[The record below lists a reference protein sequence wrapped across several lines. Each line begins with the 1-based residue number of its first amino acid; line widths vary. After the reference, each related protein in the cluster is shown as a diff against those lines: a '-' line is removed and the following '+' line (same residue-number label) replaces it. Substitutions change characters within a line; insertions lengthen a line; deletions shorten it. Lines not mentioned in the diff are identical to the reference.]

1 MYPVLLLL
9 SLAQAGESAPP
20 ASEAPASIPASN
32 PAGET
37 RNVANEAKDFLDFY
51 NSTYLALAR
60 ASQEAAWEAST
71 DVSEAH
77 EGRRTG
83 ASQSFAAFTGSTF
96 VVERTKRLLEHRREL
111 DPVAVRQLEAILRLA
126 ADSPGTIP
134 DVVNNRLAEESRQAS
149 LLDSFVFCYTALAA
163 DGSCPEPKTANDI
176 DEVLLVSTDLAERQR
191 VWEASKEI
199 GKVLKPGLARLQ
211 KLRNQVAREM
221 GYSSF
226 FALQVDAYGM
236 KTEEMMGLLD
246 GLVTETKPLY
256 HELQVWAGRKLAA
269 KYGKP
274 RPGKDPLAAHWYPN
288 RWGQE
293 WSGLVEGADLD
304 PYFTNRSPQWIVQQ
318 AEAFY
323 VSMGFASLSPSF
335 WARSDL
341 YPVAEGDRRQ
351 KNAHASAWHI
361 DLDQD
366 IRSLMS
372 VESDAQW
379 FFTSHHELG
388 HVYYFQ
394 AYSRPEVPPVLRE
407 GANRAF
413 HEAVGE
419 LASLAAGQVPY
430 LKAQGFLPKKAKLN
444 PTQAMLVDAL
454 ERTVVFLPWSAG
466 VMSHFEYELYEKN
479 LPPEKWQER
488 WWEMVAE
495 YQHIVPPSD
504 RNDAS
509 LCDACT
515 KTHINDDPGAYYDY
529 ALATVI
535 KYQLHEHIAKKILKQ
550 DPRSCNY
557 YGNKDVGAYL
567 KKILEQGAVRD
578 WRDILRDATGEE
590 LSTRAMMDYY
600 KPLLKW
606 LKQQNGSE

>member
-1 MYPVLLLL
+1 VSSLLLLL

-20 ASEAPASIPASN
+20 AAETPAVPAPAPSEQRGI
-32 PAGET
+32 
-37 RNVANEAKDFLDFY
+37 VAEAKDFLDFY
-51 NSTYLALAR
+51 NSTYLALVR

-71 DVSEAH
+71 NVSEAN

-83 ASQSFAAFTGSTF
+83 TSQSYAAFTGSTF
-96 VVERTKRLLEHRREL
+96 VVERTKHLLEHRQEL
-111 DPVAVRQLEAILRLA
+111 DPLAVRQLEAILRLA

-149 LLDSFVFCYTALAA
+149 LLDGFVFCYTVLAA

-176 DEVLLVSTDLAERQR
+176 DEVLLFSTDLAERQR
-191 VWEASKEI
+191 VWQSSKEI

-226 FALQVDAYGM
+226 FALQVDSYGM
-236 KTEEMMGLLD
+236 QTEEMMGLLD
-246 GLVTETKPLY
+246 GLVTESRPLY
-256 HELQVWAGRKLAA
+256 HELQIWAGRKLAA
-269 KYGKP
+269 KYGQP
-274 RPGKDPLAAHWYPN
+274 RPGKEPLPAHWYPN

-304 PYFTNRSPQWIVQQ
+304 GYFTNRSPQWIVQQ

-341 YPVAEGDRRQ
+341 YPVPEGDSRH

-430 LKAQGFLPKKAKLN
+430 LKAQGFLPKKAKIN

-488 WWEMVAE
+488 WWEMVKE
-495 YQHIVPPSD
+495 YQNMVPPGDRSD
-504 RNDAS
+504 AA

-515 KTHINDDPGAYYDY
+515 KTHINDDPAAYYDY

-557 YGNKDVGAYL
+557 YGNKEVGAYL
-567 KKILEQGAVRD
+567 KKILEQGATRD

-600 KPLLKW
+600 KPLLRW